1 MRFGLFWTLV
11 LAGTALLVVPAG
23 AQLSPEWQSC
33 TGKSDVDWDQQIG
46 ACTALIQSDRE
57 TTRDKGIAYN
67 NRGAAYYAKGDNA
80 RAIADSTEAIQLDP
94 KAESA

>member
-67 NRGAAYYAKGDNA
+67 NRGAAYYAKGDND
-80 RAIADSTEAIQLDP
+80 RAIAD
-94 KAESA
+94 